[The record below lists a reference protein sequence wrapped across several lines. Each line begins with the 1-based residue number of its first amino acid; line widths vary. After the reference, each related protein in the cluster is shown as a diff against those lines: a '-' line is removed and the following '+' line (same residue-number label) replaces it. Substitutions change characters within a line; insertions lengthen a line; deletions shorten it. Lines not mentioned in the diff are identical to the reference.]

1 MGLHYA
7 RKAKTIWTTQLC
19 GRAYL
24 LDDEG
29 RLQPA
34 RKAPPMATT
43 FIQNMREDPE
53 PNALRAVPEELHALA
68 LRRAAHHAQQQ
79 RDTST
84 EEQR

>member
-1 MGLHYA
+1 MTG
-7 RKAKTIWTTQLC
+7 WTTQLC
-19 GRAYL
+19 GHTYA
-24 LDDEG
+24 LDQHG

-43 FIQNMREDPE
+43 FIQNMREEPA
-53 PNALRAVPEELHALA
+53 PNALRAVSEELHALA